1 MDKLREQL
9 RKKVADAKAI
19 LAKADAETGGIMTAD
34 QVTAYDGLMKEVE
47 SLKAEIDRRSAM
59 ESMDSGLREPVGRGV
74 PPIDI
79 KVGKT
84 RLEDD
89 PKVGFKNCADF
100 AVAVQAAYNHSGN
113 AMDERL
119 RIVAAPSGY
128 MSERGTD
135 EGFSVPPDFRS
146 QVWENVLGD
155 DTSFDLFNVFTG
167 EPTNSTSVN
176 IQKDITNPWDTSGV
190 KAFYVSEASQMQP
203 SSMDQKMDNVPVHKL
218 YAFVLATE
226 ELLSDSPRFNDRMTR
241 KVGQAIRYKG
251 SVALAAG
258 NGVGRPLG
266 FTKSGSVVT
275 VAKET
280 GQAAKT
286 IVPQNIANMYS
297 RLFNPQRG
305 IWIISSDAFPQ
316 IMLLNL
322 NGMPLWTPYNEGF
335 KYRPNG
341 MLLGQPIY
349 ISYHCQTLGTQG
361 DIYFVNADG
370 YMHLQRTTAPE
381 FASSMHL
388 YFDYDT
394 EAFRWTIRHGGQPYM
409 NQAISLP
416 NGQASQSYFVQLATR

>member
-1 MDKLREQL
+1 
-9 RKKVADAKAI
+9 
-19 LAKADAETGGIMTAD
+19 
-34 QVTAYDGLMKEVE
+34 
-47 SLKAEIDRRSAM
+47 
-59 ESMDSGLREPVGRGV
+59 
-74 PPIDI
+74 
-79 KVGKT
+79 
-84 RLEDD
+84 
-89 PKVGFKNCADF
+89 
-100 AVAVQAAYNHSGN
+100 
-113 AMDERL
+113 
-119 RIVAAPSGY
+119 

-155 DTSFDLFNVFTG
+155 DTSFDLFNVFPG

-176 IQKDITNPWDTSGV
+176 IQKDITNPWDTAGV

-388 YFDYDT
+388 YFDYDM

-416 NGQASQSYFVQLATR
+416 NGQASQSYFVQLATRS